1 MRTILGLGDN
11 TVDTY
16 VDLAVQ
22 YPGGNAVNVSVMAAR
37 LGAATGYLGCIGDDE
52 GGALVR
58 SSLIAEGVDL
68 ARLRTRPG
76 ANARAFI
83 RHVDGDRRFLQT
95 QPGVR
100 ADYRWEDADFGYMAR
115 FDHVHTSIYSELDE
129 MLPLVARATRSVSI
143 DASNRWTPEW
153 LDHVLPYVRIAFLS
167 APDISAAELD
177 ALIDRCLARGPEVVV
192 ATRGGEGA
200 IGACKAERLTQA
212 ALPTTV
218 VDTLGA
224 GDGFISGFLVSYL
237 GGAPLREA
245 LTAGATYAARV
256 CTWHGGYGHP
266 ARWTGDATAAAPG
279 V

>member
-1 MRTILGLGDN
+1 MHTILGLGDN

-22 YPGGNAVNVSVMAAR
+22 YPGGNAVNVSVMTAR
-37 LGAATGYLGCIGDDE
+37 LGATTGYLGCIGEDE

-58 SSLIAEGVDL
+58 SSLVAEGVDL
-68 ARLRTRPG
+68 TRLRTRRG

-83 RHVDGDRRFLQT
+83 RHVDGDRRFLRT
-95 QPGVR
+95 EPGVR
-100 ADYRWEDADFGYMAR
+100 ADYRWEDADFEYMAR
-115 FDHVHTSIYSELDE
+115 FDHVHTSIYSQLDE
-129 MLPLVARATRSVSI
+129 MLPLVARAAGSVSI

-153 LDHVLPYVRIAFLS
+153 LDRVLPHVRIAFLS
-167 APDISAAELD
+167 APDVSAAELD
-177 ALIDRCLARGPEVVV
+177 ALIAHCLAKGPEVVV

-200 IGACKAERLTQA
+200 IGATRAERLAQA

-218 VDTLGA
+218 IDTLGA

-237 GGAPLREA
+237 GGALLRHA

-256 CTWHGGYGHP
+256 CTWHGGYGHH
-266 ARWTGDATAAAPG
+266 ARWTGDATAVVAGA
-279 V
+279 